1 MYGTD
6 EISHEG
12 CQMMTFDLYILYRPP
27 TSRKNDSTL
36 VEFLDE
42 METLLCDMALLS
54 VPLVLVGDFNIHL
67 DVPSKA
73 KRFSKLL
80 DSVNVV

>member
-1 MYGTD
+1 MKGV
-6 EISHEG
+6 S
-12 CQMMTFDLYILYRPP
+12 MMNFDLYILYRSP
-27 TSRKNDSTL
+27 TSQKNHSTL

-67 DVPSKA
+67 DVSSKA
-73 KRFSKLL
+73 KRLSELL
-80 DSVNVV
+80 DSFNMV